1 MIQDNKN
8 KKPSYNNLGIPDIG
22 LSLTQA
28 SENELDKL
36 LKVTNKPVTFN
47 NPRMLQTK
55 AQKTAKSIAKY
66 YKKKSTDEQLGV
78 DTDIYYDDSLDQRI
92 NDDLQ
97 AFDDYYNK
105 VDENGLTQYDKDL
118 LKDEEN
124 RSKANKQ
131 WLYEKAV
138 EGIKSA
144 NPVKSIT
151 SALQDMIGYGVRNS
165 VDADLS
171 STLGQKQS
179 NDLRIELAKAHQ
191 QALQLQKS
199 INDDKQRRD
208 QLQYIINNYDNKAAL
223 SELGISTNLLS
234 KRDYQIQLQKLDNK
248 LYDSISKLNQLKEQ
262 DDAYKIMYT
271 QDRIYP
277 KGDYGLDI
285 VGQWLRSAN
294 EFVQTSSLKDFL
306 LTTGAA
312 VAHGASK
319 LPTTIG
325 GELFGDISQAM
336 LDSRDSS
343 PRDLDKLNNY
353 C

>member
-1 MIQDNKN
+1 MTQNNKN
-8 KKPSYNNLGIPDIG
+8 KIPNYNNLGIPNIG

-28 SENELDKL
+28 PENELDKL

-47 NPRMLQTK
+47 NPRMFQTE
-55 AQKTAKSIAKY
+55 AQKVAKSIAKH
-66 YKKKSTDEQLGV
+66 YKKKSVDEKLGV
-78 DTDIYYDDSLDQRI
+78 DTDIYYEDALDKQV
-92 NDDLQ
+92 NDNLQ

-131 WLYEKAV
+131 WLNEKII

-144 NPVKSIT
+144 NPMKSVT

-199 INDDKQRRD
+199 IDDDKQRRD
-208 QLQYIINNYDNKAAL
+208 QLQYIINNYDNKIAL
-223 SELGISTNLLS
+223 SELGLSTGSLS
-234 KRDYQIQLQKLDNK
+234 KRDY
-248 LYDSISKLNQLKEQ
+248 
-262 DDAYKIMYT
+262 
-271 QDRIYP
+271 
-277 KGDYGLDI
+277 
-285 VGQWLRSAN
+285 
-294 EFVQTSSLKDFL
+294 
-306 LTTGAA
+306 
-312 VAHGASK
+312 
-319 LPTTIG
+319 
-325 GELFGDISQAM
+325 
-336 LDSRDSS
+336 
-343 PRDLDKLNNY
+343 
-353 C
+353 